1 MKNKTYPIFLF
12 NNFCIYLYISIMY
25 IIFFIYIFI
34 LIIKFLTFYMKKID
48 YVPYYDKLNKFYIKS
63 EFYKL
68 ISILIFFYQMQLI
81 VSIIK

>member
-1 MKNKTYPIFLF
+1 
-12 NNFCIYLYISIMY
+12 
-25 IIFFIYIFI
+25 
-34 LIIKFLTFYMKKID
+34 MKKID

>member
-1 MKNKTYPIFLF
+1 MKNKTYPIFLL